1 METAH
6 PSASMDLKAQQD
18 LVSAGSEGHQHD
30 SDNHQSES
38 MKAEQD
44 LHDRGS
50 SGSEGHQPDFCIISV
65 ATVKVEQDLNP
76 FDSERLEEQLYDAGS
91 MGIKAEP
98 IVYNLPSDE
107 LQLDIHEVS
116 MKPESPS
123 VSADVE
129 MQSNWRNPDSEIIQ
143 LAPHSG
149 QSDVVKA
156 EQDLHNHGSEGLK
169 PDLGHHGAGALNVE
183 QHLNSILSDRHG
195 QYLHNPGSVGV
206 EVEQDLINQGSHER
220 QQDLLSSVSVK
231 VEQDLQNIKSEELQQ
246 DLYN

>member
-1 METAH
+1 METEH

-18 LVSAGSEGHQHD
+18 LVRAGSEGHQHD
-30 SDNHQSES
+30 SDNHHSES
-38 MKAEQD
+38 MKTEQD

-50 SGSEGHQPDFCIISV
+50 EGLQQDLCIIGA

-91 MGIKAEP
+91 MEIKAEP

-116 MKPESPS
+116 VKHESPS

-129 MQSNWRNPDSEIIQ
+129 MQSNWHNPDSEIIQ

-156 EQDLHNHGSEGLK
+156 EKDLHNHGLKGLK
-169 PDLGHHGAGALNVE
+169 PDLDHHGAGALN
-183 QHLNSILSDRHG
+183 
-195 QYLHNPGSVGV
+195 
-206 EVEQDLINQGSHER
+206 
-220 QQDLLSSVSVK
+220 
-231 VEQDLQNIKSEELQQ
+231 
-246 DLYN
+246 

>member
-1 METAH
+1 
-6 PSASMDLKAQQD
+6 MDLKAQQD
-18 LVSAGSEGHQHD
+18 LVRAGSEGHQHD

-44 LHDRGS
+44 LHS
-50 SGSEGHQPDFCIISV
+50 PGSEGLQQDLCIIGA

-107 LQLDIHEVS
+107 LQLDIREVS

-129 MQSNWRNPDSEIIQ
+129 MQSNWHNPDSEIIQ
-143 LAPHSG
+143 LATHSG
-149 QSDVVKA
+149 TQ
-156 EQDLHNHGSEGLK
+156 E
-169 PDLGHHGAGALNVE
+169 NV
-183 QHLNSILSDRHG
+183 QVQLQTHKWNVR
-195 QYLHNPGSVGV
+195 
-206 EVEQDLINQGSHER
+206 R
-220 QQDLLSSVSVK
+220 MQQVL
-231 VEQDLQNIKSEELQQ
+231 
-246 DLYN
+246 